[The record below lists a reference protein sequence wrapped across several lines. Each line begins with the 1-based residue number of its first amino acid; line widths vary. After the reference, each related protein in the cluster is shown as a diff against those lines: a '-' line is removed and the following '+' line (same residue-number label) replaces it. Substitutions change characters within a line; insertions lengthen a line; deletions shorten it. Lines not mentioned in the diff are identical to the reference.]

1 MRVYVNNIA
10 IHFAFLTVGNKNGC
24 HLLGDS
30 RLCSLVYN
38 LNYSAEIA
46 PTGQAASQ
54 APQERQVSLSISYW
68 ESPCEI
74 ALAGQPEAQVPQLM
88 QLSEI
93 TYAIA

>member
-1 MRVYVNNIA
+1 MAAVYVVT
-10 IHFAFLTVGNKNGC
+10 L
-24 HLLGDS
+24 
-30 RLCSLVYN
+30 YN

-46 PTGQAASQ
+46 PTGQEASQ

-74 ALAGQPEAQVPQLM
+74 AFAGQPDAQVPQLM

-93 TYAIA
+93 TYAIVKTSYMLCFLP